1 MLSCPASPHSAF
13 EETTDAYSPQLANS
27 STESDIGLVP
37 HLHQL
42 LIYFSTIHSSSS
54 RNKYTTLECAGHANK
69 RKVLWYAGETQTEG
83 TADVEVFKEFE
94 M

>member
-1 MLSCPASPHSAF
+1 MLSCPASPHNAF
-13 EETTDAYSPQLANS
+13 EETIDAYSLQLANS
-27 STESDIGLVP
+27 STESDVGLVP

-42 LIYFSTIHSSSS
+42 LIYFSTIHSSSIW
-54 RNKYTTLECAGHANK
+54 NKYTTLECVGRANE

-83 TADVEVFKEFE
+83 TSDVEVFKEFE